1 MFASTTAATLAAL
14 ALVAQDATPLRAAPR
29 DSAVQQAQLTAGDL
43 LEVRG
48 ERLDHLQVYDHRRE
62 RAGYVKASQVRL
74 TNAAPADAPA
84 LLAVLR
90 FVQDSPGQEALGV
103 GYAAAYLKAVP
114 PADLTAEP
122 FDALGRMAER
132 LARRASARSGSAAPE
147 PRLAAQL
154 EGVAAYGVRLLSQEQ
169 DGAVRLC
176 YDGEAWRRVLALPSA
191 TPEQRA
197 RAVLGLSRPDCVDPA
212 LTPHQRE
219 AHDRWRDELL
229 QRLSDAERAT
239 LPGPW
244 QNRLQLRRAGVQ
256 AALAFAQARR
266 GEPAQAAGQQA
277 VLALAAVDKAALTDD
292 DQAEWADAAIRVG
305 ASRWAAEAP
314 VLPAPLA
321 SSTGQRPRL
330 MIRPGQPGE
339 TCVQLLAPTP
349 PGTAP
354 APEPLLKRC
363 TWGVAWAAS
372 ANLNAAG
379 TAVALA
385 VQPLATWREVW
396 LMQRGPEGWTL
407 EVLPPAAGNPLGAD
421 LGYVEFAGWVPEG
434 APRLLLAREARV
446 DGRLTRRFEV
456 TRLADG
462 SLDKQ
467 ASTPQLL
474 AMFQRWRDPA
484 WQRQTVALR

>member
-1 MFASTTAATLAAL
+1 MFATTTAAAL
-14 ALVAQDATPLRAAPR
+14 AAPR
-29 DSAVQQAQLTAGDL
+29 DGAVQQAQLTAGDV

-62 RAGYVKASQVRL
+62 RAGFVKASQVRL
-74 TNAAPADAPA
+74 TNATPADAPA

-90 FVQDSPGQEALGV
+90 FVQDTPGQEALGV

-132 LARRASARSGSAAPE
+132 LARRASARTGSAASDG
-147 PRLAAQL
+147 RLAAQL
-154 EGVAAYGVRLLSQEQ
+154 EGVAAYGVRLVSLEQ
-169 DGAVRLC
+169 DGTVRLC
-176 YDGEAWRRVLALPSA
+176 YDGEAWRRVLALPSGTA
-191 TPEQRA
+191 EQRA
-197 RAVLGLSRPDCVDPA
+197 RAVLGLTRPDCLDPA
-212 LTPHQRE
+212 MPASQRE
-219 AHDRWRDELL
+219 AHDRWRAELL
-229 QRLSDAERAT
+229 QRLGGAELAT

-244 QNRLQLRRAGVQ
+244 KNRLQLRRAGVQ

-277 VLALAAVDKAALTDD
+277 LQALAAVDPAALTDE

-321 SSTGQRPRL
+321 SGAGGRPRL
-330 MIRPGQPGE
+330 LLSVGQPGE
-339 TCVQLLAPTP
+339 TCVTLM
-349 PGTAP
+349 AP
-354 APEPLLKRC
+354 APQGPAPAPAPLLHRC

-372 ANLNAAG
+372 ASINTAG

-396 LMQRGPEGWTL
+396 LMKRGPDGWTL
-407 EVLPPAAGNPLGAD
+407 DVLPPAAGNPLGAD

-446 DGRLTRRFEV
+446 EGRLTRRFEV

-462 SLDKQ
+462 SIDKQ

-474 AMFQRWRDPA
+474 AMFQRWRDPV
-484 WQRQTVALR
+484 WQRQTVAVR